1 MSLKGR
7 NRLCKKGGVYMT
19 KLQVFVV
26 GLVIGALV
34 ALLAA
39 MPDDQTRYNQK
50 AVQDSIVREKIL
62 DDMSR

>member
-1 MSLKGR
+1 
-7 NRLCKKGGVYMT
+7 MT

-26 GLVIGALV
+26 GLVIGMLV
-34 ALLAA
+34 AVLAA
-39 MPDDQTRYNQK
+39 MPDNQDPYDQK